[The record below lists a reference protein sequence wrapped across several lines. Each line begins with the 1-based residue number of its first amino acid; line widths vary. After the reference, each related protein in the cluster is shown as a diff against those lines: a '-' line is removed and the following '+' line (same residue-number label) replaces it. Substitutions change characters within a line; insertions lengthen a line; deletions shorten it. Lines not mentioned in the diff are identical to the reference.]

1 MGVSPPMRERYNT
14 RLAKLKALE
23 ETGGQ
28 RRTTPLPSAL
38 SISVVRPLSIP
49 DAVAVG
55 MGGKKRKYN
64 TRLAAVRHAR
74 TRLFLSSPTGV
85 AETAV
90 AETAVVEMAVADTG
104 VADTG
109 VVDTGV
115 VEMAVVDTGVADTGV
130 VDTGVV
136 DTGVVEMAVVEMAVV
151 EMAVADT
158 GVADTTVADTG
169 VADTGVADTTVA
181 DTGVADT
188 GVADT
193 GVADTAV
200 AEIVA
205 LERAAAEMA
214 AVEMSAPEKAAV
226 RRAVDLAEQVRN
238 DSIQFALKLAAEGEA
253 TRAAEEAV
261 VENFGA
267 YMKRLSEIR
276 RKYLACLT
284 QSITRLRIEMVRGE
298 EREQLFTFVNAWLL
312 PLLRQTEAFPCAF
325 AKFTVQELDKLERN
339 TATICGGQSKH
350 PKD

>member
-1 MGVSPPMRERYNT
+1 MRERYNT

-90 AETAVVEMAVADTG
+90 AETAVVEMAD
-104 VADTG
+104 
-109 VVDTGV
+109 
-115 VEMAVVDTGVADTGV
+115 
-130 VDTGVV
+130 
-136 DTGVVEMAVVEMAVV
+136 
-151 EMAVADT
+151 
-158 GVADTTVADTG
+158 ADTG
-169 VADTGVADTTVA
+169 VADTGVADTGVVEMGVVEMGVVEMCVVDTGVA
-181 DTGVADT
+181 DTTVADT

>member
-1 MGVSPPMRERYNT
+1 MRERYNT

-115 VEMAVVDTGVADTGV
+115 VEMAVVEMAVVDTGVADTAV
-130 VDTGVV
+130 ADTG
-136 DTGVVEMAVVEMAVV
+136 VV

-158 GVADTTVADTG
+158 GVADTG
-169 VADTGVADTTVA
+169 VVEMGVVEMGVVEMCVVDTGVADTT
-181 DTGVADT
+181 VADT

>member
-1 MGVSPPMRERYNT
+1 MRERYNT

-90 AETAVVEMAVADTG
+90 AETAVVEMADADTGVADTG

-115 VEMAVVDTGVADTGV
+115 VEMAVVEMAVVDTGVADTAV
-130 VDTGVV
+130 ADTG
-136 DTGVVEMAVVEMAVV
+136 VV

-158 GVADTTVADTG
+158 GVADTG
-169 VADTGVADTTVA
+169 VVEMGVVEMGVVEMCVVDTGVADTT
-181 DTGVADT
+181 VADT

>member
-115 VEMAVVDTGVADTGV
+115 VEMAVV
-130 VDTGVV
+130 
-136 DTGVVEMAVVEMAVV
+136 EMAVVEMAVV

-158 GVADTTVADTG
+158 GVADTGVVEMA
-169 VADTGVADTTVA
+169 VADTGVADTT
-181 DTGVADT
+181 
-188 GVADT
+188 VADT

>member
-1 MGVSPPMRERYNT
+1 MGVVEMC
-14 RLAKLKALE
+14 
-23 ETGGQ
+23 
-28 RRTTPLPSAL
+28 
-38 SISVVRPLSIP
+38 VV
-49 DAVAVG
+49 D
-55 MGGKKRKYN
+55 
-64 TRLAAVRHAR
+64 
-74 TRLFLSSPTGV
+74 TGV
-85 AETAV
+85 ADTGVADTGVADTAV
-90 AETAVVEMAVADTG
+90 ADTGVVEMAVADTG

-109 VVDTGV
+109 VVEMGV
-115 VEMAVVDTGVADTGV
+115 VEMGVVEMCVVDTGVADT
-130 VDTGVV
+130 T
-136 DTGVVEMAVVEMAVV
+136 
-151 EMAVADT
+151 
-158 GVADTTVADTG
+158 
-169 VADTGVADTTVA
+169 
-181 DTGVADT
+181 VADT

>member
-1 MGVSPPMRERYNT
+1 MRERYNT

-115 VEMAVVDTGVADTGV
+115 VEMAVVEMAVVDTGVADTAV
-130 VDTGVV
+130 AETG
-136 DTGVVEMAVVEMAVV
+136 VV

-158 GVADTTVADTG
+158 GVADTG
-169 VADTGVADTTVA
+169 VVEMGVVEMGVVEMCVVDTGVADTT
-181 DTGVADT
+181 
-188 GVADT
+188 VADT

>member
-90 AETAVVEMAVADTG
+90 AETAVVEMADADTGVADTG

-115 VEMAVVDTGVADTGV
+115 VEMAVV
-130 VDTGVV
+130 
-136 DTGVVEMAVVEMAVV
+136 EMA
-151 EMAVADT
+151 
-158 GVADTTVADTG
+158 